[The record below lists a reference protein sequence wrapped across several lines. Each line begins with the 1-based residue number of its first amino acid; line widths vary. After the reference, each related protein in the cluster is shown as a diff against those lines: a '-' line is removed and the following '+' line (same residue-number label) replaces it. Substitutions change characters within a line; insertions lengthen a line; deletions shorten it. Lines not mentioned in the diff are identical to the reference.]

1 MTSKFL
7 DLKAEDYKGLVSRLK
22 QANEKF
28 HAFNFIDE
36 KEKSGK
42 IISVKDNICVKGMPA
57 TASSKILEGYIPG
70 FNATVI
76 ERLENNGFCVVGK
89 TNMDEFGFGSFGL
102 NSDNFAKNPFN
113 EEYVAGGSSSGS
125 AVATALIKE
134 HVSIAESTGGS
145 ISAPASFCGVVGL
158 TPTYGVISRYGLID
172 YANSLDKIGF
182 IGKSADNIREVMEKT
197 VGDDPKDTTSLL
209 KEISNKNPHKL
220 YIIDNLMEGVNEG
233 IKDRF
238 EGLLAKLSAKGYK
251 IEHVKIDYLQYSVPA
266 YYILSM
272 SEASTNLAKYQG
284 FKYGFKVKD
293 FSLNYNEFFMSARK
307 QFGKEAKRRIILGT
321 FIRSKSVNK
330 KYYEK
335 ALAIRHVITEKMKN
349 FLKDGFIIMPS
360 MPIFTPK
367 IDEVR
372 DIDPVEAYS
381 MDMLTVPPNL
391 CGFPHM
397 SFPYF
402 YEKGMPLGAQII
414 TDHFN
419 DYSLLDFLSGW
430 ESDFKYHFKEEI
442 G

>member
-1 MTSKFL
+1 MTGMFL
-7 DLKAEDYKGLVSRLK
+7 SLKDKEYNGFISRLK
-22 QANEKF
+22 QADEKLN
-28 HAFNFIDE
+28 AFNFIDE
-36 KEKSGK
+36 KEKKGK

-57 TASSKILEGYIPG
+57 TASSKILQDYIPG

-76 ERLENNGFCVVGK
+76 ERLEKAGFSVIGK

-102 NSDNFAKNPFN
+102 NSEHYAKNPFN

-134 HVSIAESTGGS
+134 HVSVAESTGGS

-172 YANSLDKIGF
+172 YASSLDKIGF
-182 IGKSADNIREVMEKT
+182 MGKSADNIREVMEKT
-197 VGDDPKDTTSLL
+197 VGNDPKDTTSLSVT
-209 KEISNKNPHKL
+209 ISNKKPKKL
-220 YIIDNLMEGVNEG
+220 YIIDNLMSGVNEG

-238 EGLLAKLSAKGYK
+238 EGLLAKLSIDYK
-251 IEHVKIDYLQYSVPA
+251 IEHIKIDYLEYSVPA

-307 QFGKEAKRRIILGT
+307 QFGKEAKRRVILGT
-321 FIRSKSVNK
+321 FIRSKSIK
-330 KYYEK
+330 QKYYEK
-335 ALAIRHVITEKMKN
+335 ALAVRHAIIQRMKI

-367 IDEVR
+367 ISEVK
-372 DIDPVEAYS
+372 DIGPVEAYS

-402 YEKGMPLGAQII
+402 YEKGMPLGAQVI

-419 DYSLLDFLSGW
+419 DYSLLDFLSEW
-430 ESDFKYHFKEEI
+430 ERGFNYKFKEEI
-442 G
+442 S

>member
-1 MTSKFL
+1 MTGRFL
-7 DLKAEDYKGLVSRLK
+7 SLKDGEYKGFVSRLR
-22 QANEKF
+22 QADEKLN
-28 HAFNFIDE
+28 AFNFIDE
-36 KEKSGK
+36 KEKKGK

-57 TASSKILEGYIPG
+57 TASSKILQGYTPG

-76 ERLENNGFCVVGK
+76 ERLEKAGFSVIGK

-102 NSDNFAKNPFN
+102 NSEHPAKNPFN

-134 HVSIAESTGGS
+134 HISIAESTGGS

-158 TPTYGVISRYGLID
+158 TPTYGVLSRYGLID
-172 YANSLDKIGF
+172 YASSLDKIGF
-182 IGKSADNIREVMEKT
+182 MGKNSDNIREVMEKT
-197 VGDDPKDTTSLL
+197 IGSDPNDTTSLSTA
-209 KEISNKNPHKL
+209 ISNKNPHKL
-220 YIIDNLMEGVNEG
+220 YVIDNLMAGVNEG

-238 EGLLAKLSAKGYK
+238 EDLLVKLSAKDYK
-251 IEHVKIDYLQYSVPA
+251 VEHIKIDYLEYSVPA

-284 FKYGFKVKD
+284 FKYGFKIKD

-307 QFGKEAKRRIILGT
+307 QFGKEAKRRVILGT
-321 FIRSKSVNK
+321 FIRSKSIK
-330 KYYEK
+330 QKYYEK
-335 ALAIRHVITEKMKN
+335 ALAIRHAIIARMNKI
-349 FLKDGFIIMPS
+349 LKDGFIIMPS

-367 IDEVR
+367 ISEVK
-372 DIDPVEAYS
+372 DISPVEAYS

-419 DYSLLDFLSGW
+419 DYSLLDFLSEW
-430 ESDFKYHFKEEI
+430 ESSFEYKFKEEVS
-442 G
+442 

>member
-1 MTSKFL
+1 MTSSFL
-7 DLKAEDYKGLVSRLK
+7 SFEDKGYKDFISRLK
-22 QANEKF
+22 QENEKLN
-28 HAFNFIDE
+28 AFNFIDE
-36 KEKSGK
+36 NDKSGK

-57 TASSKILEGYIPG
+57 TASSKILQGYIPG

-76 ERLENNGFCVVGK
+76 ERLEKTGFSVIGK

-102 NSDNFAKNPFN
+102 NSEHYARNPFN
-113 EEYVAGGSSSGS
+113 EEYITGGSSSGS
-125 AVATALIKE
+125 AVATALIKG

-172 YANSLDKIGF
+172 YASSLDKIGF
-182 IGKSADNIREVMEKT
+182 MGKSVDNIREVMEKT
-197 VGDDPKDTTSLL
+197 IGGDPKDTTSLSVT
-209 KEISNKNPHKL
+209 ISNKKPNKL
-220 YIIDNLMEGVNEG
+220 YVIDNLMTGVNEV

-238 EGLLAKLSAKGYK
+238 EDLLAKLSAKGYK
-251 IEHVKIDYLQYSVPA
+251 IEHTKIDYLEYSVPA
-266 YYILSM
+266 YYIISM

-307 QFGKEAKRRIILGT
+307 QFGKEAKRRVILGT
-321 FIRSKSVNK
+321 FIRSKSITQR
-330 KYYEK
+330 YYEK
-335 ALAIRHVITEKMKN
+335 ALAIRHALIARMDKI
-349 FLKDGFIIMPS
+349 LKEGFIIMPS

-367 IDEVR
+367 ISEVK
-372 DIDPVEAYS
+372 DISPVEAYS

-402 YEKGMPLGAQII
+402 YEKGMPIGAQII
-414 TDHFN
+414 TNHFN
-419 DYSLLDFLSGW
+419 DYSLLDFLSEW
-430 ESDFKYHFKEEI
+430 ESDFKYKFKEEI
-442 G
+442 S

>member
-1 MTSKFL
+1 MTGRFL
-7 DLKAEDYKGLVSRLK
+7 SLKDKEYKDFVSRLN
-22 QANEKF
+22 QVNEKLN
-28 HAFNFIDE
+28 AFNFIDE
-36 KEKSGK
+36 NEKNGK

-57 TASSKILEGYIPG
+57 TASSKILQGYVPG
-70 FNATVI
+70 FNATAI
-76 ERLENNGFCVVGK
+76 ERLENAGFSVIGK

-102 NSDNFAKNPFN
+102 NSEHPAKNPFN
-113 EEYVAGGSSSGS
+113 EEYVTGGSSSGS
-125 AVATALIKE
+125 AVSTALIKE
-134 HVSIAESTGGS
+134 HVSVAESTGGS
-145 ISAPASFCGVVGL
+145 ISAPASFCGIVGL

-172 YANSLDKIGF
+172 YASSLDKIGF
-182 IGKSADNIREVMEKT
+182 MGKSADNIREVMEKT
-197 VGDDPKDTTSLL
+197 VGNDPKDTTSLSAT
-209 KEISNKNPHKL
+209 ISNKKPNKL
-220 YIIDNLMEGVNEG
+220 YVIDNLMAGVNDG

-238 EGLLAKLSAKGYK
+238 EGLLTKLSEKDYK
-251 IEHVKIDYLQYSVPA
+251 IEHIKIDYLEYSVPA

-307 QFGKEAKRRIILGT
+307 QFGKEAKRRVILGT
-321 FIRSKSVNK
+321 FIRSKSIK
-330 KYYEK
+330 QKYYEK
-335 ALAIRHVITEKMKN
+335 ALAIRHAIIARMNKI
-349 FLKDGFIIMPS
+349 LKEGFIIMPS

-367 IDEVR
+367 ISEVK
-372 DIDPVEAYS
+372 DISPVEAYS

-419 DYSLLDFLSGW
+419 DYSLLDFLSEW
-430 ESDFKYHFKEEI
+430 ESNFKYKFKEEI
-442 G
+442 S

>member
-7 DLKAEDYKGLVSRLK
+7 SLKDKEYPAFVSRLK
-22 QANEKF
+22 QYNQNVN
-28 HAFNFIDE
+28 AFNFIDE
-36 KEKSGK
+36 NEKNGK

-57 TASSKILEGYIPG
+57 TASSKILQGYIPG

-76 ERLENNGFCVVGK
+76 ERLEKAGFSVIGK

-102 NSDNFAKNPFN
+102 NSEYPAKNPFD
-113 EEYVAGGSSSGS
+113 EEYVTGGSSSGS

-145 ISAPASFCGVVGL
+145 ISAPAAFCGVVGL

-172 YANSLDKIGF
+172 YASSLDKIGF
-182 IGKSADNIREVMEKT
+182 MGKSADNIREVMEKT
-197 VGDDPKDTTSLL
+197 VGNDPKDTTSLSISL
-209 KEISNKNPHKL
+209 SNKKSNRL
-220 YIIDNLMEGVNEG
+220 YVIDNLMAGVNET

-238 EGLLAKLSAKGYK
+238 EGLLAKLSAKGYV
-251 IEHVKIDYLQYSVPA
+251 IEHINIDYLEYSVPA

-307 QFGKEAKRRIILGT
+307 QFGKEAKRRVILGT
-321 FIRSKSVNK
+321 FIRSKSIK
-330 KYYEK
+330 QKYYEK
-335 ALAIRHVITEKMKN
+335 ALAIRHALIARMNKI
-349 FLKDGFIIMPS
+349 LKEGFIIMPS

-367 IDEVR
+367 ISEVK
-372 DIDPVEAYS
+372 DISPVEAYS

-414 TDHFN
+414 TNHFN
-419 DYSLLDFLSGW
+419 DYSLLDFLSEW
-430 ESDFKYHFKEEI
+430 ESNFEYKFKEEI
-442 G
+442 S

>member
-1 MTSKFL
+1 MTGRFL
-7 DLKAEDYKGLVSRLK
+7 SLKDKEYKDFASRLN
-22 QANEKF
+22 QVNEKLN
-28 HAFNFIDE
+28 AFNFIDE
-36 KEKSGK
+36 NEKNGK

-57 TASSKILEGYIPG
+57 TASSKILQGYVPG
-70 FNATVI
+70 FNATAI
-76 ERLENNGFCVVGK
+76 ERLENAGFSVIGK

-102 NSDNFAKNPFN
+102 NSEHPAKNPFN
-113 EEYVAGGSSSGS
+113 EEYVTGGSSSGS
-125 AVATALIKE
+125 AVSTALIKE
-134 HVSIAESTGGS
+134 HVSVAESTGGS
-145 ISAPASFCGVVGL
+145 ISAPASFCGIVGL

-172 YANSLDKIGF
+172 YASSLDKIGF
-182 IGKSADNIREVMEKT
+182 MGKSADNIREVMEKT
-197 VGDDPKDTTSLL
+197 VGNDPKDTTSLSAT
-209 KEISNKNPHKL
+209 ISNKKPNKL
-220 YIIDNLMEGVNEG
+220 YVIDNLMAGVNDG

-238 EGLLAKLSAKGYK
+238 EGLLTKLSEKDYK
-251 IEHVKIDYLQYSVPA
+251 IEHIKIDYLDYSVPA

-307 QFGKEAKRRIILGT
+307 QFGKEAKRRVILGT
-321 FIRSKSVNK
+321 FIRSKSIK
-330 KYYEK
+330 QKYYEK
-335 ALAIRHVITEKMKN
+335 ALAIRHAIIARMNKI
-349 FLKDGFIIMPS
+349 LKEGFIIMPS

-367 IDEVR
+367 ISEVK
-372 DIDPVEAYS
+372 DISPVEAYS

-419 DYSLLDFLSGW
+419 DYSLLDFLSEW
-430 ESDFKYHFKEEI
+430 ESNFKYKFKEEI
-442 G
+442 S

>member
-1 MTSKFL
+1 MTAKFL
-7 DLKAEDYKGLVSRLK
+7 SLTDSEYAIFISQLK
-22 QANEKF
+22 QANERLN
-28 HAFNFIDE
+28 AFNFIDE
-36 KEKSGK
+36 NKKSGK

-57 TASSKILEGYIPG
+57 TASSKILQGYVPG
-70 FNATVI
+70 FNATAVQ
-76 ERLENNGFCVVGK
+76 RLENSGFSVIGK

-102 NSDNFAKNPFN
+102 NSEHPAKNPFN

-145 ISAPASFCGVVGL
+145 ISAPAAFCGVVGL
-158 TPTYGVISRYGLID
+158 TPTYGAISRYGLID
-172 YANSLDKIGF
+172 YASSLDKIGF
-182 IGKSADNIREVMEKT
+182 IGKSADNLRDVMEKT
-197 VGDDPKDTTSLL
+197 VGSDPKDTTSLSNV
-209 KEISNKNPHKL
+209 ISNKNPHKL
-220 YIIDNLMEGVNEG
+220 YVIDNLVENIDES

-238 EGLLAKLSAKGYK
+238 EDLLAKLSAKDYE
-251 IEHVKIDYLQYSVPA
+251 IEHVNVDYLEYSVPA

-307 QFGKEAKRRIILGT
+307 QFGKEAKRRVILGT
-321 FIRSKSVNK
+321 FIRSKSIK
-330 KYYEK
+330 QRYYEK
-335 ALAIRHVITEKMKN
+335 ALAIRHAIIARMKK
-349 FLKDGFIIMPS
+349 FLNDGFIIMPS

-367 IDEVR
+367 ISEVS
-372 DIDPVEAYS
+372 DISPVEAYS

-402 YEKGMPLGAQII
+402 YERGMPLGAQII

-419 DYSLLDFLSGW
+419 DYSLLDFLSEW
-430 ESDFKYHFKEEI
+430 E
-442 G
+442 

>member
-7 DLKAEDYKGLVSRLK
+7 SLKDKEYPTFVSRLK
-22 QANEKF
+22 QYNQNVN
-28 HAFNFIDE
+28 AFNFIDE
-36 KEKSGK
+36 NEKNGK

-57 TASSKILEGYIPG
+57 TASSKILQGYIPG

-76 ERLENNGFCVVGK
+76 ERLEKAGFSVIGK

-102 NSDNFAKNPFN
+102 NSEYPAKNPFD
-113 EEYVAGGSSSGS
+113 EEYVTGGSSSGS

-145 ISAPASFCGVVGL
+145 ISAPAAFCGVVGL

-172 YANSLDKIGF
+172 YASSLDKIGF
-182 IGKSADNIREVMEKT
+182 MGKSADNIREVMEKT
-197 VGDDPKDTTSLL
+197 VGNDPKDTTSLSISL
-209 KEISNKNPHKL
+209 SNKKSNRL
-220 YIIDNLMEGVNEG
+220 YVIDNLMAGVNET

-238 EGLLAKLSAKGYK
+238 EGLLAKLSAKGYV
-251 IEHVKIDYLQYSVPA
+251 IEHINIDYLEYSVPA

-307 QFGKEAKRRIILGT
+307 QFGKEAKRRVILGT
-321 FIRSKSVNK
+321 FIRSKSIK
-330 KYYEK
+330 QKYYEK
-335 ALAIRHVITEKMKN
+335 ALAIRHALIARMNKI
-349 FLKDGFIIMPS
+349 LKEGFIIMPS

-367 IDEVR
+367 ISEVK
-372 DIDPVEAYS
+372 DISPVEAYS

-414 TDHFN
+414 TNHFN
-419 DYSLLDFLSGW
+419 DYSLLDFLSEW
-430 ESDFKYHFKEEI
+430 ESNFEYKFKEEI
-442 G
+442 S